1 MLDDLIF
8 STSLSKW
15 NQTDRDVTTYIFRS
29 NLPKK
34 RKKKRKIFQTLAPSH
49 LTLGTSNGLAG
60 ACMGVVCRAAADY
73 YGRPLPKTVASTAA
87 AAAMIVKTHT
97 YKN

>member
-1 MLDDLIF
+1 MESNRPRRNNIHF
-8 STSLSKW
+8 SFKSA
-15 NQTDRDVTTYIFRS
+15 
-29 NLPKK
+29 KK
-34 RKKKRKIFQTLAPSH
+34 KKKRKIFQTLAPSH

-73 YGRPLPKTVASTAA
+73 YGRPLPKTGASTAA